1 MKDSDYSAQLPPTY
15 DKVHRHE
22 MFPETTHDETARFNF
37 ITNLNQHLSTV
48 SAGNRLAY
56 EKRVRPDFQKENG
69 RDFNNRHEVNQ
80 AFKSDP
86 YWQTWSAL
94 RRNTMEMRHQA
105 GRSVVLR
112 QINTLNKKAEQL
124 NAGKST
130 LQLNPEIKSPRYA
143 SAVDI
148 HCQPGGYHT
157 EICEGDVSV
166 GANYDSG
173 IFVTTTGGVGPM
185 IDGGGRAVAKA
196 LQDKFP
202 DFKPKRILDVGCT
215 IGHNVLPIAQ
225 AYPDAEVIAVDAG
238 APVLRYGHARA
249 QSFGVNNVTFLQADV
264 ENLDYEDG
272 YFDWIQTT
280 MFLHELSSKSIRHI
294 MSELGR
300 MLKPGGLLLQ
310 VEQPQYTPDMDLF
323 EQAIRDW
330 DCLYNNEPFWSKM
343 HGMDAKK
350 IMRMG
355 GFKNE
360 NYMEFKAAAETID
373 GDVTKPAKAVSE
385 DHGREALWTVFGA
398 WKS

>member
-1 MKDSDYSAQLPPTY
+1 MDNIDYTKTLPPVYTNI
-15 DKVHRHE
+15 DKHDV
-22 MFPETTHDETARFNF
+22 FPKTTHDETARFNF
-37 ITNLNQHLSTV
+37 IASLNQHLATI
-48 SAGNRLAY
+48 SAGNKTIY
-56 EKRVRPDFQKENG
+56 DKRVKPNFQNENG
-69 RDFNNRHEVNQ
+69 RDFKNRHEVHRALKN
-80 AFKSDP
+80 DP

-94 RRNTMEMRHQA
+94 RRNTMEMRQQA

-112 QINTLNKKAEQL
+112 QINELNEKAAQLNK
-124 NAGKST
+124 GKSS
-130 LQLNPEIKSPRYA
+130 LQLNTEIKSPRYA

-148 HCQPGGYHT
+148 HCQVGGYHT
-157 EICEGDVSV
+157 ELGEGDVSV

-173 IFVTTTGGVGPM
+173 IFVTTTGGVGPG
-185 IDGGGRAVAKA
+185 IDGGGRAVASAVK
-196 LQDKFP
+196 QKFP

-225 AYPDAEVIAVDAG
+225 AYPDAEVIAIDAG

-249 QSFGVNNVTFLQADV
+249 QSLGIDNVNFIQADV

-280 MFLHELSSKSIRHI
+280 MFLHELSSKAIRRI
-294 MSELGR
+294 MSEIGR
-300 MLKPGGLLLQ
+300 MLKPGGLMLH
-310 VEQPQYTPDMDLF
+310 VEQPNYTSDMDLL

-330 DCLYNNEPFWSKM
+330 DCWYNNEPFWSKM
-343 HGMDAKK
+343 HGMDTKE

-355 GFKNE
+355 GFTDE
-360 NYMEFKAAAETID
+360 NYMEFKAAADTVD

>member
-1 MKDSDYSAQLPPTY
+1 MDNIDYTKTLPPVYTKI
-15 DKVHRHE
+15 DKHDV
-22 MFPETTHDETARFNF
+22 FPETTHDETARFNF
-37 ITNLNQHLSTV
+37 IANLNQHLATI
-48 SAGNRLAY
+48 SAGNKTIY
-56 EKRVRPDFQKENG
+56 DKRVKPNFQNENG
-69 RDFNNRHEVNQ
+69 RDFKNRHEVHR
-80 AFKSDP
+80 ALKKDP

-94 RRNTMEMRHQA
+94 RRNTMEMRQQA

-112 QINTLNKKAEQL
+112 QINELNEKAAQL
-124 NAGKST
+124 NEGKSS
-130 LQLNPEIKSPRYA
+130 LQLNTEIKSPRYA

-148 HCQPGGYHT
+148 HCQVGGYHT
-157 EICEGDVSV
+157 ELGEGDVSV

-173 IFVTTTGGVGPM
+173 IFVTTTGGVGPG
-185 IDGGGRAVAKA
+185 IDGGGRAVASAVK
-196 LQDKFP
+196 QKFP

-225 AYPDAEVIAVDAG
+225 AYPEAEVIAIDAG

-249 QSFGVNNVTFLQADV
+249 KSLGIDNVNFIQADV
-264 ENLDYEDG
+264 ENLEYEDG

-280 MFLHELSSKSIRHI
+280 MFLHELSSKAIKRI
-294 MSELGR
+294 MSEIGR
-300 MLKPGGLLLQ
+300 MLQPGGLMLH
-310 VEQPQYTPDMDLF
+310 VEQPNYTSDMDLL

-330 DCLYNNEPFWSKM
+330 DCWYNNEPFWSKM
-343 HGMDAKK
+343 HGMDTKE

-355 GFKNE
+355 GFTNE
-360 NYMEFKAAAETID
+360 NYMEFKAAADTVD

>member
-1 MKDSDYSAQLPPTY
+1 
-15 DKVHRHE
+15 
-22 MFPETTHDETARFNF
+22 
-37 ITNLNQHLSTV
+37 
-48 SAGNRLAY
+48 
-56 EKRVRPDFQKENG
+56 
-69 RDFNNRHEVNQ
+69 
-80 AFKSDP
+80 
-86 YWQTWSAL
+86 
-94 RRNTMEMRHQA
+94 MRQQA

-112 QINTLNKKAEQL
+112 QIDDLNGKAEKL
-124 NAGKST
+124 NEGKPT
-130 LQLNPEIKSPRYA
+130 LKLNSEIKSPRYA

-148 HCQPGGYHT
+148 HCQVGGYHT
-157 EICEGDVSV
+157 ELVEGDISV

-173 IFVTTTGGVGPM
+173 IFVTTTGGVGPG
-185 IDGGGRAVAKA
+185 IDGGGRAVASSVK
-196 LQDKFP
+196 QKFT

-225 AYPDAEVIAVDAG
+225 AYPDAEVIAIDAG

-249 QSFGVNNVTFLQADV
+249 QDLGVNNVTFIQADV

-280 MFLHELSSKSIRHI
+280 MFLHELSSKSIRRI

-310 VEQPQYTPDMDLF
+310 VEQPNYTPEMDLL

-330 DCLYNNEPFWSKM
+330 DCWYNNEPFWSKM
-343 HGMDAKK
+343 HGMDTKE

-355 GFKNE
+355 GFSDD
-360 NYMEFKAAAETID
+360 NYMEFKAAADTVD
-373 GDVTKPAKAVSE
+373 GDVTKPAKAIFE